1 MIVEYKL
8 DAGPNGMITP
18 YWVKD
23 GGYFSDPDNHTMLGW
38 TPNKP
43 TREFKVPDSV
53 LVLDINQCIE
63 RVLDIHARYPMRD
76 PEDNILSTQA
86 ITELVTNWFNSKEQ

>member
-8 DAGPNGMITP
+8 DAGPHGMITP

-23 GGYFSDPDNHTMLGW
+23 GGYFQDPDNHTLVGW
-38 TPNKP
+38 TPDKP

-53 LVLDINQCIE
+53 LVLTLETLIARTLDINT
-63 RVLDIHARYPMRD
+63 RYPQKD
-76 PEDNILSTQA
+76 IEGNNLSEEEIIEQT
-86 ITELVTNWFNSKEQ
+86 TTWYNSK